1 MSTLVLDIETAGE
14 DWQSLDAT
22 TQEMLTRWL
31 KRESFDDGE
40 YEKAVDDVKNGLGFS
55 PLTGFIV
62 ALGVWDL
69 DRKKGAVYYQAPGQ
83 DNPELE
89 EDGIVYKQLTE
100 KEILEQFWKLTE
112 KYTDVVTFNGRAFD
126 APYII
131 ARSAVHHI
139 RPTKNLMPSRYLTYL
154 KPTDLKHIDLL
165 DQLSFYGSVRK
176 KGSLHLW
183 CRAFG
188 IESPKAGGVSGDDV
202 AGLFKAGKCLEIAK
216 YNVGD
221 LIATGELYK
230 RWKESFDV

>member
-1 MSTLVLDIETAGE
+1 MSALVLDIETTGE
-14 DWQSLDAT
+14 DWASMDAT

-31 KRESFDDGE
+31 RRESFDDDE

-83 DNPELE
+83 NIAEQE
-89 EDGIVYKQLTE
+89 EDGIIYKQLTE
-100 KEILEQFWKLTE
+100 KEILEQFWKVAE
-112 KYTDVVTFNGRAFD
+112 KYTDVITFNGRAFD

-154 KPTDLKHIDLL
+154 KPTDLKHIDLM

-188 IESPKAGGVSGDDV
+188 IESPKTGGVSGDDV

-230 RWKESFDV
+230 RWKESFDI